1 MLVRIVSAMNPA
13 ITNAKLTLQ
22 IAATAQRAHR
32 TKVMDP
38 GCPLGGSA
46 NVVDKLSFRV
56 FLRGDFR
63 QDAIMRIHHLNCG
76 SMNPPMVSRDI
87 VCHVLLL
94 ETDEGLVLVDSGLGR
109 KDFTHPKRMGPV
121 RFLLRPV
128 RDNAL
133 TAAAQ
138 IEAMGHSTADVTH
151 IVLTH
156 MDFDHIGG
164 IADFPQAVIHTTAAE
179 HDWAIGHPDFA
190 SKQRYSSRQWDH
202 SPRFET
208 HAGPGDP
215 WVHGLSGVPVLPGV
229 TYLPMPGHTKG
240 HAAVAISTGSTG
252 GGAEELLI
260 HAGDAVF
267 DASSYA
273 ETSPTGT
280 PLTKVGMLRAFE
292 KVMAYDRKRVV
303 DNHATLTRLNFVDGV
318 TVVNA
323 HDKRILDDLISR

>member
-1 MLVRIVSAMNPA
+1 MS
-13 ITNAKLTLQ
+13 Q
-22 IAATAQRAHR
+22 E
-32 TKVMDP
+32 
-38 GCPLGGSA
+38 
-46 NVVDKLSFRV
+46 
-56 FLRGDFR
+56 
-63 QDAIMRIHHLNCG
+63 
-76 SMNPPMVSRDI
+76 I

-109 KDFTHPKRMGPV
+109 KDFADPKRMGPA

-128 RDNAL
+128 RDDAL

-138 IEAMGHSTADVTH
+138 IEAMGHSTADVMH

-164 IADFPQAVIHTTAAE
+164 IGDFPDAVIHTTAEE
-179 HDWAIGHPDFA
+179 HDWAIVHPDFA
-190 SKQRYSSRQWDH
+190 SKQRYSSRQWSH

-215 WVHGLSGVPVLPGV
+215 WVHGLSGVPVLPGI
-229 TYLPMPGHTKG
+229 TYVPMPGHTKG
-240 HAAVAISTGSTG
+240 HAAVAVEGSAG
-252 GGAEELLI
+252 GLLV

-273 ETSPTGT
+273 TTSPAGT
-280 PLTKVGMLRAFE
+280 PLSKMGMLRAFE
-292 KVMAYDRKRVV
+292 KTMAYDRKRVAT
-303 DNHATLTRLNFVDGV
+303 NHETLARLDAIDGV

-323 HDKRILDDLISR
+323 HDKRILDDLLTRQT